1 MKTNILFKLCNIYIK
16 YTTYIPNISILYA
29 HIILNS
35 DGIISYKLY
44 MKYTI

>member
-1 MKTNILFKLCNIYIK
+1 MEKLIYYLHYVIFILNI
-16 YTTYIPNISILYA
+16 PHNISILYA

-44 MKYTI
+44 NII